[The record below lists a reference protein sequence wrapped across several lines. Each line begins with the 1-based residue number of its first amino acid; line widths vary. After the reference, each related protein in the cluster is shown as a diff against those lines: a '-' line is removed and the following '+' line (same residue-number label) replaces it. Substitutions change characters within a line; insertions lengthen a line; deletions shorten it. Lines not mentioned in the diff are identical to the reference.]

1 MIELQ
6 KFEALD
12 DDQRRFILYSIISY
26 INVYSKVAT
35 KEQLEFIDDLFQF
48 IEEDIETLISIE

>member
-6 KFEALD
+6 KIEEFNDE
-12 DDQRRFILYSIISY
+12 QKKFILYSIISY

-35 KEQLEFIDDLFQF
+35 KEQLEFIEDLFQL
-48 IEEDIETLISIE
+48 IKEDMQTIISN

>member
-6 KFEALD
+6 RIEAFNDEQKKFM
-12 DDQRRFILYSIISY
+12 LYSIISY

-35 KEQLEFIDDLFQF
+35 KEQLEFIEDVFQL
-48 IEEDIETLISIE
+48 IKEDMQTIINN

>member
-6 KFEALD
+6 KIEKFNDE
-12 DDQRRFILYSIISY
+12 QKKFILYSIISY

-35 KEQLEFIDDLFQF
+35 KEQLEFIEDLFQL
-48 IEEDIETLISIE
+48 IKEDMQTIISN

>member
-12 DDQRRFILYSIISY
+12 DDQRKFILYSIISY

-35 KEQLEFIDDLFQF
+35 KEQLEFIDDLFQL
-48 IEEDIETLISIE
+48 IEEDMETLISIE